1 MSFYLIQPEITSINH
16 IKINSICN
24 MKGSIKFVNN
34 SNDETYLLSDLSYIN
49 RTNQNQFLT
58 KGNMIKIKINLLTNE
73 SSQNYNCSS
82 TNDFRITMKDNDF
95 HELTDHE
102 TNDSMMEINGNFLF
116 SFTYSPIA
124 FTYLNDIIT
133 DENNT
138 NNCQV
143 DYIENSVRLWNLIT
157 SKNNFGV
164 TITIKYLKIDLNVG
178 DYLLV
183 GSGKGVMN
191 TMVKSRAII
200 ENIDNENYYK
210 KMIIN
215 SNNAFILSATHNSQ
229 INYGKCIEFEWSFH
243 DNEIPPP
250 NQIAI
255 SQRVAKEASQICI
268 SLSCQVL
275 NDENFAAEFKSFIAY
290 RVNSYFQTE
299 QIQTSFISSSSIVYF
314 QLDKSYISKY
324 RCPFKLAIVENI
336 DPDRPMLTHQQLLL
350 ALFSYRNHIQF
361 KSSLH
366 SSSSNFTIVTISNC
380 NTPTIQLWDVFEPLV
395 FIMVPSIIVLVIL
408 WRLQNHFKVVKYSK
422 RILVSNKIASK

>member
-1 MSFYLIQPEITSINH
+1 
-16 IKINSICN
+16 

-34 SNDETYLLSDLSYIN
+34 SNDETYLLGDLSYIN
-49 RTNQNQFLT
+49 QTNQNQFLT
-58 KGNMIKIKINLLTNE
+58 KGNMIQIEINLLTNE
-73 SSQNYNCSS
+73 SSQSYNCSS
-82 TNDFRITMKDNDF
+82 TNDFEITTKDNDFRITMKDNDF
-95 HELTDHE
+95 HELTDHDDDHE
-102 TNDSMMEINGNFLF
+102 TNDLMMEINVNFLF
-116 SFTYSPIA
+116 SFTYSQIA

-143 DYIENSVRLWNLIT
+143 DYIPNSVRLWNLIT

-210 KMIIN
+210 KIMIN
-215 SNNAFILSATHNSQ
+215 SNNAFILLVTHNSL
-229 INYGKCIEFEWSFH
+229 INHGKCIEFEWSFH
-243 DNEIPPP
+243 DNEISPPD
-250 NQIAI
+250 QIAI
-255 SQRVAKEASQICI
+255 SERVVKEASQICI
-268 SLSCQVL
+268 SLSCQVFD
-275 NDENFAAEFKSFIAY
+275 DENFAAEFKSFIAY
-290 RVNSYFQTE
+290 HVNSYFQTE
-299 QIQTSFISSSSIVYF
+299 QIETSFISSSSIVYF
-314 QLDKSYISKY
+314 ELDKAYISKY

-361 KSSLH
+361 NSSLH

-408 WRLQNHFKVVKYSK
+408 WRLQNHFKAVKYSK